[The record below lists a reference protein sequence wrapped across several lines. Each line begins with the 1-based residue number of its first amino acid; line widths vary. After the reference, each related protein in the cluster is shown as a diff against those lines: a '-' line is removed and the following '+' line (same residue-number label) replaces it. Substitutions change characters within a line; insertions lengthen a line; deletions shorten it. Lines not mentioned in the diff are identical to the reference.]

1 VSALPHR
8 PRPAVPPD
16 EPVAGVP
23 EPLSAIVMKLL
34 GRWRDAL
41 REVLAPN
48 GQLIV
53 NLIPELELLIGRQPL
68 VMEQISS

>member
-1 VSALPHR
+1 
-8 PRPAVPPD
+8 
-16 EPVAGVP
+16 
-23 EPLSAIVMKLL
+23 MKLL